1 MRTLNFGKKLV
12 VGDKGE
18 LRMKMFEQK
27 NIICVGEQQKT
38 KKTSS
43 ISWQG
48 AGEEASV
55 STQVASPPL
64 DRVFEI
70 IV

>member
-27 NIICVGEQQKT
+27 NIICVGEEQ
-38 KKTSS
+38 KTSS

>member
-1 MRTLNFGKKLV
+1 
-12 VGDKGE
+12 
-18 LRMKMFEQK
+18 MKMFEQK